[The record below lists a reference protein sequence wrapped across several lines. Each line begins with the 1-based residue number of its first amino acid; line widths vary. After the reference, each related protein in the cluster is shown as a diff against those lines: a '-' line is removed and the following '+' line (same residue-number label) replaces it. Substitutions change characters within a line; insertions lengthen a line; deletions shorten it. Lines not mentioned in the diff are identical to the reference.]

1 MLLNA
6 VGILL
11 CPFIGLAISHKVIV
25 GKVGRAVGVVV
36 LLIVG
41 RVVGVG
47 DCHELV
53 GQAKVQMAL
62 VQVSVPV
69 VAGVVPGQVHLAP
82 FAVDLYGVPGVA
94 VAGDAAVGDACCVKE
109 PGVDALVALAGA
121 LVARE
126 AAFGRAPVEAVVVLQ
141 LVERP
146 VVEPQRHV
154 VFRAVCL
161 LPALD
166 HGVVDDLRDAGAGGV
181 VYGHLRRGAQ
191 VVDPLVVLGVVS
203 VVVHKVEVDAVRARC
218 REVEGKVVARG
229 AQAVVAGPCLA
240 RRVADALLAAA
251 VPIGGHVHARLGLG
265 RAVGLGYVEGRRGAR
280 GGVVPRDGEGDAVLG
295 CRGGVGVG
303 GCCCGC
309 DGLGGGGGLGSEGWG
324 GGGGCGGGVGCG
336 RGACGVGVCGVGL
349 AGVRG
354 GGGAVVGRCVCCG
367 RVCAGSVLGLARVAG
382 RGVCLHLLV
391 CGRLRL
397 NRFRYGCHGHR
408 RADHGR
414 ARDRAEKVVKGS
426 FHSGASR

>member
-1 MLLNA
+1 M
-6 VGILL
+6 
-11 CPFIGLAISHKVIV
+11 
-25 GKVGRAVGVVV
+25 VV
-36 LLIVG
+36 
-41 RVVGVG
+41 VG
-47 DCHELV
+47 DCHEFV

-69 VAGVVPGQVHLAP
+69 VAAVVPGQVHLAP

-94 VAGDAAVGDACCVKE
+94 VAGDAAVGDARGVKE
-109 PGVDALVALAGA
+109 LGVDALVALAGA

-126 AAFGRAPVEAVVVLQ
+126 AAFGRAPVEAVVVFQ

-161 LPALD
+161 LPAQV
-166 HGVVDDLRDAGAGGV
+166 HGVVDDLRDAWAGGV

-191 VVDPLVVLGVVS
+191 VVDSLVVLGVVS

-218 REVEGKVVARG
+218 REVKGKVVARG
-229 AQAVVAGPCLA
+229 AQAAVAGPCRA
-240 RRVADALLAAA
+240 RRVADAFLAAT
-251 VPIGGHVHARLGLG
+251 VPIGGHVHTRLGLG

-295 CRGGVGVG
+295 CRGGVGVAGFCRG
-303 GCCCGC
+303 GDRLGRAV
-309 DGLGGGGGLGSEGWG
+309 GLGAEGWG
-324 GGGGCGGGVGCG
+324 GGAGCGGGAG
-336 RGACGVGVCGVGL
+336 RGGGAFRVDGAGVSGCCGAVLYVICCRICVGAVFGLACVAARGVGL
-349 AGVRG
+349 RLLL
-354 GGGAVVGRCVCCG
+354 CG
-367 RVCAGSVLGLARVAG
+367 C
-382 RGVCLHLLV
+382 
-391 CGRLRL
+391 LRL
-397 NRFRYGCHGHR
+397 DGFRDGCHGHR

-414 ARDRAEKVVKGS
+414 ARDRADQVVKGS

>member
-1 MLLNA
+1 M
-6 VGILL
+6 
-11 CPFIGLAISHKVIV
+11 
-25 GKVGRAVGVVV
+25 
-36 LLIVG
+36 
-41 RVVGVG
+41 
-47 DCHELV
+47 
-53 GQAKVQMAL
+53 
-62 VQVSVPV
+62 
-69 VAGVVPGQVHLAP
+69 
-82 FAVDLYGVPGVA
+82 A
-94 VAGDAAVGDACCVKE
+94 VAGDAAVGDACRVKE
-109 PGVDALVALAGA
+109 LGVDALVALAGA

-161 LPALD
+161 LPAQG
-166 HGVVDDLRDAGAGGV
+166 HGIVDDLRDAWAGGV

-218 REVEGKVVARG
+218 REVEGEVVARG
-229 AQAVVAGPCLA
+229 AQVVVAGPCLA

-295 CRGGVGVG
+295 CGGGVGVG
-303 GCCCGC
+303 G
-309 DGLGGGGGLGSEGWG
+309 LWRGGGGRGRGGGAGSEG
-324 GGGGCGGGVGCG
+324 GGGGCGVAGGGVYC
-336 RGACGVGVCGVGL
+336 VS
-349 AGVRG
+349 G
-354 GGGAVVGRCVCCG
+354 GGTGSGAVSAFRVG
-367 RVCAGSVLGLARVAG
+367 CAGAGGCCCAVLYGICCCICIGAVFSLARVAV
-382 RGVCLHLLV
+382 RGV
-391 CGRLRL
+391 GLRL
-397 NRFRYGCHGHR
+397 LIGCCLGLHGFRNGRHGHR

-414 ARDRAEKVVKGS
+414 ARDRAEQVVKGS